1 MDFWGY
7 HYSVSTPFISRI
19 CLLGKYQ
26 VYWHAL
32 CFNNCSGRGFGI
44 LFILLGST
52 LYTYIKDR
60 EQRKKDQIA
69 AHGRESPALTSS
81 TSLKFQFSS
90 SEKQPQ
96 GLSSAHNSPVLS
108 SSSTFDSFTSMERDS
123 DSISTG
129 TTGHLHSRSS
139 TMSLGINVGLA
150 NSAASSGST
159 ISSPRTPRSLLNR
172 STIASQHL
180 TPPDMVERGI
190 SAAIAVSEQSPNRRL
205 SYDSRTSSNV
215 ALLHS
220 TPSKKVNQHHQQNGR
235 SYQGS
240 RGSVSASNGH
250 DRAFS
255 LTDLQDVLIS
265 AGNSSSSKQTKYK
278 EEKMY

>member
-1 MDFWGY
+1 M
-7 HYSVSTPFISRI
+7 T
-19 CLLGKYQ
+19 
-26 VYWHAL
+26 
-32 CFNNCSGRGFGI
+32 SGRGFGI

-81 TSLKFQFSS
+81 TSLKFQSS

-129 TTGHLHSRSS
+129 TTGDLHSSIS

-159 ISSPRTPRSLLNR
+159 IPSPRTPRSLLNR

-220 TPSKKVNQHHQQNGR
+220 TPSKKVKQHHQQNGR

-240 RGSVSASNGH
+240 RGSVTASNGH
-250 DRAFS
+250 DKAFS

-265 AGNSSSSKQTKYK
+265 AGNNSSSKQTRYK